1 MFSKEWYER
10 IKRDRPVWRTLK
22 KIESCLADSS
32 VALPPLYKLRL
43 AEFVLR
49 LRKRFHKKFGLLI
62 IFGWQNKWLR
72 KYAGTPDISQ
82 DIFKK
87 HPVRIFRFQG
97 DALQDLGDERFI
109 SKHLRRLIN
118 FDGAILIDKKGL
130 IVRSGVYLEGL
141 RPKIMAEKLYADHT
155 SDLSARFG
163 FKKKVHARHLAAIT
177 ASYVLK
183 GTTVY
188 TLSEETGDFH
198 IFEDGKIVYST
209 VAGETKRTF

>member
-1 MFSKEWYER
+1 MFSKGWYE
-10 IKRDRPVWRTLK
+10 KVKKDRSVWGTLQK
-22 KIESCLADSS
+22 VESCLADSG
-32 VALPPLYKLRL
+32 VALPMLYKLRL

-62 IFGWQNKWLR
+62 VFGWQNKWLK
-72 KYAGTPDISQ
+72 KYADLPDASQ

-97 DALQDLGDERFI
+97 EALQDLGNERFI
-109 SKHLRRLIN
+109 SKHLRELVN
-118 FDGAILIDKKGL
+118 FDGAILVDKKGA

-141 RPKIMAEKLYADHT
+141 RPKIVVEKLYPGHA
-155 SDLSARFG
+155 SDLSSRFG
-163 FKKKVHARHLAAIT
+163 FRKKVHARHLAAIT
-177 ASYVLK
+177 VSYVLR

-198 IFEDGKIVYST
+198 IFERGKIVYST
-209 VAGETKRTF
+209 ARGETKAG